1 MSIVE
6 KLRKL
11 IRSKGGSPIGVM
23 TIADGVKKL
32 QKMEDS
38 ANPLSALTVDVEIAA
53 AEDLLGKVIADL
65 QSNVVV
71 GVNDIKG
78 KLNFIDD
85 YTGFSGDPAEQEG
98 WYLAIHASVP
108 DVTGATIKIKHSDKA
123 GDKALDSDGILIL
136 RVDEK
141 IFATDRK
148 LTFTAYKD
156 GYAPYSKTFALKG
169 LTLLPP
175 EDEE

>member
-53 AEDLLGKVIADL
+53 AEDLLGKVVADL
-65 QSNVVV
+65 QKDIVV
-71 GVNDIKG
+71 GVDKITGTLKYVTG
-78 KLNFIDD
+78 
-85 YTGFSGDPAEQEG
+85 YTGFSGDAAEQSG
-98 WYLAIHASVP
+98 NYIALHASIP
-108 DVTGATIKIKHSDKA
+108 EVTGATIKFKHNAKA
-123 GDKALDSDGILIL
+123 GEATLDSDGLIVF
-136 RVDEK
+136 RVDPKYMNEDLK
-141 IFATDRK
+141 V
-148 LTFTAYKD
+148 TFVASKD
-156 GYAPYSKTFALKG
+156 GYAPYSKSFD
-169 LTLLPP
+169 LTKLVLAKPST
-175 EDEE
+175 